1 MDLESLFAGVGET
14 SYYDDLQ
21 FIVDEDLRTIAIPQ
35 RGKVAGVRSDKDVN
49 RVAISINRYYD
60 GTDLSEFSVKIN
72 YVNANGQ
79 PNYFRVTDRKIDT
92 DSLVLIWLVSSDVTA
107 YKGNVVFAIQF
118 YKADEGVIMQ
128 EFNTTIATMVVLDG
142 LQVEDYITPPDKV
155 LLIEQLKQE
164 TEALLEPYVE
174 EKIEEIEQAGAQL
187 FVHQD
192 TEENWNAKY
201 YLIGEPNH
209 IYIYTNH
216 SRVDGHDIPAMKIGS
231 GSYLID
237 QPFVD
242 SDAEVLDD
250 HIKDT
255 VRHITQ
261 NEREFWNN
269 KVRGEIESRTLVL
282 TTL

>member
-1 MDLESLFAGVGET
+1 MDFDSLFAGIED

-60 GTDLSEFSVKIN
+60 GIDLSEFSVKIN

-92 DSLVLIWLVSSDVTA
+92 DSLVLIWLLSSDVTA

-118 YKADEGVIMQ
+118 YKAEEGVITQ

-142 LQVEDYITPPDKV
+142 LQVEDYIAPPDKV
-155 LLIEQLKQE
+155 LLIEQLKRE

-216 SRVDGHDIPAMKIGS
+216 SRVDGHDIPAMKIGT

-242 SDAEVLDD
+242 SDAEALDD

-269 KVRGEIESRTLVL
+269 KVRGEIDSRTLVL

>member
-92 DSLVLIWLVSSDVTA
+92 DSLVLIWLLSSDVTA

-118 YKADEGVIMQ
+118 YKADEGTITQ

-164 TEALLEPYVE
+164 TEVLLEPYVE

>member
-14 SYYDDLQ
+14 SYYEDLQ

-92 DSLVLIWLVSSDVTA
+92 DSLVLIWLLSSDVTA

-118 YKADEGVIMQ
+118 YKADEGTITQ

-164 TEALLEPYVE
+164 TEVLLEPYVE

>member
-92 DSLVLIWLVSSDVTA
+92 DSLVLIWLLSSDVTA

-118 YKADEGVIMQ
+118 YKADEGVITQ

-192 TEENWNAKY
+192 TEENWNSQY

-250 HIKDT
+250 HIKDM

-269 KVRGEIESRTLVL
+269 KVRGEIDSRTLVL

>member
-1 MDLESLFAGVGET
+1 MDFDSLFAGIED

-60 GTDLSEFSVKIN
+60 GIDLSEFPVKIN

-92 DSLVLIWLVSSDVTA
+92 DSLVLIWLLSSDVTA

-118 YKADEGVIMQ
+118 YKAEEGVITQ

-155 LLIEQLKQE
+155 LLIEQLKRE

-174 EKIEEIEQAGAQL
+174 EKIQEIEDAGAQL

-216 SRVDGHDIPAMKIGS
+216 SRVDGHDIPAMKIGT

-250 HIKDT
+250 HIKDM

-269 KVRGEIESRTLVL
+269 KVRGEIDSRTLVL

>member
-60 GTDLSEFSVKIN
+60 GTDLSEFPVKIN

-92 DSLVLIWLVSSDVTA
+92 DSLVLIWLLSSDVTA

-118 YKADEGVIMQ
+118 YKADEGVITQ

-250 HIKDT
+250 HIKDM

-269 KVRGEIESRTLVL
+269 KVRGEIDSRTLVL